1 MPIHSAI
8 SIRIYAGVFG
18 ILLALQSIWLIAAE
32 VTRPAILFF
41 PTNATQANAAATQ
54 HSAAAA
60 AANIGWPRGDLWV
73 DNAIT
78 ASAAALSACE
88 SANAAN
94 ALAANSQ
101 TLSID
106 NTAAALAPADARA
119 WILLAMAS
127 EQTAS
132 KKDQALA
139 QLKMSY
145 YTAPYN
151 EYLFPLR
158 IQIVAR
164 LSNINDE
171 ELRVFIEYELRL
183 AMHDRP
189 NFKHSIAS
197 AFGKAG
203 PAGRQFFE
211 ATLAKID
218 PKFLAQL
225 RTANP

>member
-32 VTRPAILFF
+32 TARPAMLFF
-41 PTNATQANAAATQ
+41 PIDATQANAAATQ

-60 AANIGWPRGDLWV
+60 AAHIGWLRGALWV
-73 DNAIT
+73 DNAIA
-78 ASAAALSACE
+78 ASAATLSAFE
-88 SANAAN
+88 SGNAAN
-94 ALAANSQ
+94 APAANSQ

-106 NTAAALAPADARA
+106 NTAAALAPADARG

-171 ELRVFIEYELRL
+171 ELRGFIEYELR
-183 AMHDRP
+183 MVHDRP
-189 NFKHSIAS
+189 NFKYSIAS